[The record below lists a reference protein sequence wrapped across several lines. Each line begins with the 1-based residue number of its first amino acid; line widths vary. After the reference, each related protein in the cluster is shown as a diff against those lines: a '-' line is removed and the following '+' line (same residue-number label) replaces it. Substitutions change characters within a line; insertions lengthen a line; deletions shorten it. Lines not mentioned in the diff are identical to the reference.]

1 MRPVPRPKS
10 ANDTTTSLNCPGDW
24 LDLAQ
29 EIAAQMSKETG
40 VGVTRADVL
49 RLALKR
55 GLDVLKGERPTEAKR
70 RRGG

>member
-1 MRPVPRPKS
+1 MRAVPRPKS

-29 EIAAQMSKETG
+29 EIAVQMSKETG

-55 GLDVLKGERPTEAKR
+55 GLAVLQGEHPAEKR
-70 RRGG
+70 GRK

>member
-1 MRPVPRPKS
+1 MPRPKS

-29 EIAAQMSKETG
+29 EIATQMSKETG
-40 VGVTRADVL
+40 VGVMRADVL

-55 GLDVLKGERPTEAKR
+55 GLDVLKAEHPSEGRR